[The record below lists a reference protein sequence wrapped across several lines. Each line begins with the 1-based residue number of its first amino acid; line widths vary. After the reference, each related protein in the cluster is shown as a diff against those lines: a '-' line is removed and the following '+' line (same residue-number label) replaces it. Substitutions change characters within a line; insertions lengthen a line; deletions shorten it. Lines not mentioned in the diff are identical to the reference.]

1 MSVLSN
7 LVNLISSF
15 LHVSYCM
22 RLSEVFDCLHMYK
35 FLAAAKFIIVLVILD
50 VVLIS
55 ILH

>member
-1 MSVLSN
+1 MLSN